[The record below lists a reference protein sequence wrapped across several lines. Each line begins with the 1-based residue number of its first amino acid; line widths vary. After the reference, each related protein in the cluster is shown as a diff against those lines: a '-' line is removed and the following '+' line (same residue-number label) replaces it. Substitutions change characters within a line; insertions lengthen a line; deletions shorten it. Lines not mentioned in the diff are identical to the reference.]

1 LNNSLQTGH
10 VLRIPVK
17 PGPWRITACV
27 PAFRFGFMSVCGTA
41 ASTGRFLHRGTRESQ
56 ESPASL
62 FAVRYPRT
70 CKRTTDDTPH
80 HAPWQQ
86 HGGCT
91 ESPPA
96 PFPGNLCDW
105 SGAVQAFA
113 SIVLPQVLP
122 GDRKAPR
129 FELPAP
135 QPRLKCSGPAS
146 PGISSAFFLQDS
158 PFDTTR
164 MKQWPRTGFPV

>member
-1 LNNSLQTGH
+1 MNNSLQTGH

-41 ASTGRFLHRGTRESQ
+41 ASAGRFQHRGTRESQ
-56 ESPASL
+56 ESRASL

-70 CKRTTDDTPH
+70 CKRTTDDTPLL
-80 HAPWQQ
+80 
-86 HGGCT
+86 
-91 ESPPA
+91 
-96 PFPGNLCDW
+96 PGNSTAAAQSRHRLRF
-105 SGAVQAFA
+105 QAPCVTGPAQSRHSPA
-113 SIVLPQVLP
+113 SSC
-122 GDRKAPR
+122 PR
-129 FELPAP
+129 CRRATA
-135 QPRLKCSGPAS
+135 RRRDSNYRRRSRSLKCSGPAS
-146 PGISSAFFLQDS
+146 PGISNVFFRQDS